1 MTNNENTMKDIE
13 FIYNDDSRLRLTAKS
28 SIVMALNPDNNVVV
42 AIKGMT
48 PEIFGSMVDS
58 LIQSG
63 IENGLVDV
71 DDDCDGEADM
81 VFN

>member
-58 LIQSG
+58 LILSG

-71 DDDCDGEADM
+71 DDDYDGEADM
-81 VFN
+81 VLN

>member
-48 PEIFGSMVDS
+48 PEIFGTDWLMLTMITTAKRIWY
-58 LIQSG
+58 LIKNLEQPA
-63 IENGLVDV
+63 V
-71 DDDCDGEADM
+71 
-81 VFN
+81 

>member
-28 SIVMALNPDNNVVV
+28 SIVMALTPDNNVVV

-71 DDDCDGEADM
+71 DDDYDGEADM
-81 VFN
+81 VLN

>member
-13 FIYNDDSRLRLTAKS
+13 FIYEDGSRLKLTAEA
-28 SIVMALNPDNNVVV
+28 SIVIALNPDNNVVV

-71 DDDCDGEADM
+71 EDESDEDADM
-81 VFN
+81 VFH

>member
-28 SIVMALNPDNNVVV
+28 SIVMALNPDYNVVV

-71 DDDCDGEADM
+71 DDDYDGEADM
-81 VFN
+81 VLN

>member
-1 MTNNENTMKDIE
+1 MTNNENIMKDIE

-71 DDDCDGEADM
+71 DDDYDGEADM
-81 VFN
+81 VLN